1 VRNIAIADR
10 KDWVTSRPPAPPPR
24 RSPLRDWLAT
34 IPILLLVPALILP
47 WLGTS
52 AAGPTL
58 RARDG
63 TDAVVGQRLVVDG
76 LGFDGS
82 EQGRLVWE
90 SDTETAAEYTATT
103 GGRFKTTL
111 RIPADLEPGD
121 YVLEAVTA
129 DGAVRTSL
137 TFTIAARTTK
147 KSAPP
152 PATPKPMRTPK
163 ATTTPRPTPEPT
175 PEPTP
180 AATPEPTSAATPAP
194 TAAPT
199 AAPTTA
205 PTTAP
210 APTPEPTAVPTPDPT
225 ASPTPPATATPSPV
239 PSPSASPTASPTPS
253 PTSTAPPATP
263 APTATPAPLPGRAAR
278 VLIAPLDLASMPTS
292 GPAWTGLLARAD
304 ATAGTPDLSNQ
315 DDDTDQIILAKA
327 LVYARTGTVSYRTS
341 VVAALRAVVGTEDG
355 GRTLALGRN
364 LAAYVISADLVG
376 LAVVDPSFEQ
386 GTFRPWLRAVLSK
399 PLDGL
404 TLVETHERRP
414 NNWGTHAGASRAAV
428 AAYLGD
434 AAELARTAQVFRGYL
449 GDRTAYAGFVYGDDL
464 SWQCDAA
471 QPVGVAPLGCRK
483 DGVLIDGALP
493 EEMRRGGGF
502 AWPPTFTGYAWEGLQ
517 GAVLQAEILRHAGYA
532 AWEWSDRALLRAV
545 RFLYGQVGWA
555 ATGDDEWQPWL
566 VDRRYGTTYRGS
578 APARSGKNFGYTDWF
593 VAP

>member
-47 WLGTS
+47 SLGTS

-63 TDAVVGQRLVVDG
+63 TDAVAGQRLVIDG

-82 EQGRLVWE
+82 EQGRLVWQ
-90 SDTETAAEYTATT
+90 SDTESVAEYTATT
-103 GGRFKTTL
+103 GGRFKTRL
-111 RIPADLEPGD
+111 QIPADLEPGD
-121 YVLEAVTA
+121 HVLDAVTA

-137 TFTIAARTTK
+137 TFRIAARAPK
-147 KSAPP
+147 QSAPP
-152 PATPKPMRTPK
+152 RATPKPSRTPK
-163 ATTTPRPTPEPT
+163 ATATPRPTPEPT

-180 AATPEPTSAATPAP
+180 AATLEPTAPPTPAP
-194 TAAPT
+194 TA
-199 AAPTTA
+199 A

-210 APTPEPTAVPTPDPT
+210 APTPEPTATAVPTPNPT
-225 ASPTPPATATPSPV
+225 ASPAPAATATPSPA

-253 PTSTAPPATP
+253 PTPTAPPATP
-263 APTATPAPLPGRAAR
+263 APTSTPAPLPGRAAR
-278 VLIAPLDLASMPTS
+278 VLIAPIDLAGMPMS
-292 GPAWTGLLARAD
+292 GPAWTALLARAD
-304 ATAGTPDLSNQ
+304 ASAGTPDLSNQ

-376 LAVVDPSFEQ
+376 LADVDPSFEQ

-399 PLDGL
+399 PLDGM
-404 TLVETHERRP
+404 TLVGTHERRP
-414 NNWGTHAGASRAAV
+414 NNWGTHGGASRAAV

-434 AAELARTAQVFRGYL
+434 AAEMARTAQVFRGYL

-464 SWQCDAA
+464 SWQCDATK
-471 QPVGVAPLGCRK
+471 PVGVVPVGCRK

-493 EEMRRGGGF
+493 EEMRRGSSF

-555 ATGDDEWQPWL
+555 AIGDDEWQPWL
-566 VDRRYGTTYRGS
+566 VDRRYGTTYRGG

-593 VAP
+593 VVP

>member
-47 WLGTS
+47 SLDTS

-63 TDAVVGQRLVVDG
+63 ADAVAGQRLVIDG
-76 LGFDGS
+76 LGFDGT
-82 EQGRLVWE
+82 EQGRLVWQAD
-90 SDTETAAEYTATT
+90 SETVAEYTASA
-103 GGRFKTTL
+103 GGRFKAKVQ
-111 RIPADLEPGD
+111 IPADLEPGE

-129 DGAVRTSL
+129 DGIARTSL
-137 TFTIAARTTK
+137 TLRVAARAPK
-147 KSAPP
+147 KTATQRP
-152 PATPKPMRTPK
+152 TPKPTRTPK
-163 ATTTPRPTPEPT
+163 ATATPRPTPAPTPRPTPE
-175 PEPTP
+175 
-180 AATPEPTSAATPAP
+180 P

-205 PTTAP
+205 PV
-210 APTPEPTAVPTPDPT
+210 PTPEPTATALPTPNPT
-225 ASPTPPATATPSPV
+225 ASPTPTAMTTPSPA
-239 PSPSASPTASPTPS
+239 PSPSATPTASSTPS
-253 PTSTAPPATP
+253 ATPTAPQGTP

-278 VLIAPLDLASMPTS
+278 VLIAPLDLAGMPMS

-304 ATAGTPDLSNQ
+304 TTAGTPDLSNQ

-327 LVYARTGTVSYRTS
+327 LVYARTGTVSYRSS

-376 LAVVDPSFEQ
+376 LADVDPSFEQ
-386 GTFRPWLRAVLSK
+386 GTFRPWLRAVLLK
-399 PLDGL
+399 PLDGM
-404 TLVETHERRP
+404 TLVSTHERRP

-434 AAELARTAQVFRGYL
+434 AAEMARTAQVFRGYL

-464 SWQCDAA
+464 SWQCDSAK
-471 QPVGVAPLGCRK
+471 PVGVVPVGCRK
-483 DGVLIDGALP
+483 DGVPIDGALP
-493 EEMRRGGGF
+493 EEMRRGGSF

-545 RFLYGQVGWA
+545 RFLYGQVGWSA
-555 ATGDDEWQPWL
+555 IGDDEWQPWL
-566 VDRRYGTTYRGS
+566 IDRRYGTTYRGS